1 MNYLPFVFVL
11 EDASPPLPEVPE
23 HATYILV
30 GAGTASFAAYRA
42 IRKNDNN
49 AKVLQD
55 NTRIQKYPTYC
66 DDYRVFGFSEWLL
79 YN

>member
-1 MNYLPFVFVL
+1 ML
-11 EDASPPLPEVPE
+11 EDAPPLLPEVPE

-49 AKVLQD
+49 AKVMQD
-55 NTRIQKYPTYC
+55 NTRIQI
-66 DDYRVFGFSEWLL
+66 
-79 YN
+79 